1 MWYFFKIKKIC
12 LFIFVLWGRVG
23 APWCIRG
30 GWKTSCM
37 GQFSSS
43 NVGSG
48 DSTQVVALEASAFT

>member
-1 MWYFFKIKKIC
+1 MHHGAY
-12 LFIFVLWGRVG
+12 VEVG
-23 APWCIRG
+23 
-30 GWKTSCM
+30 SYM